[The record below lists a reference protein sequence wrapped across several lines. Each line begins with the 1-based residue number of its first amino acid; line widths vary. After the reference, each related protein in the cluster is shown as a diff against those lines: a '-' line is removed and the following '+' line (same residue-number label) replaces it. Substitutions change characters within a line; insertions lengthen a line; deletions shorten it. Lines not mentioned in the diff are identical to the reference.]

1 MIGTS
6 IIFEERLYWR
16 DGLMNNRCVCCGKII
31 PEGQQVCYLC
41 MKRAEEQEEED
52 LIYKPKPKEKTK

>member
-1 MIGTS
+1 
-6 IIFEERLYWR
+6 
-16 DGLMNNRCVCCGKII
+16 MNNRCVCCGKII

-52 LIYKPKPKEKTK
+52 LIYKPKPKEKAK